1 MGLKETYWIEN
12 RARQKPKPIDYSV
25 SREIKKY
32 TVWVGGT
39 EMTDHYVTYTSAK
52 LLYDNYE
59 GQGYKD
65 IIIKER

>member
-1 MGLKETYWIEN
+1 MGLKETYWM
-12 RARQKPKPIDYSV
+12 ADKPKPKKRPIDYSV

-39 EMTDHYVTYTSAK
+39 EVTDHFVTYTSAK